1 MVEPIK
7 QGHGTTFTFGDY
19 PEVVLE
25 EKSVTPPGYT
35 GGDPVD
41 TTTMRNTEY
50 KTSIPQQLK
59 EGQDASGTVVYHI
72 SQLSNIMDMI
82 NDNQLI
88 TVTFSDSSTVAF
100 WGWVA
105 DFVPNEVTPTEQPT
119 ATITIH
125 QSLENESGVETAPV
139 SG

>member
-1 MVEPIK
+1 
-7 QGHGTTFTFGDY
+7 
-19 PEVVLE
+19 
-25 EKSVTPPGYT
+25 
-35 GGDPVD
+35 
-41 TTTMRNTEY
+41 
-50 KTSIPQQLK
+50 
-59 EGQDASGTVVYHI
+59 
-72 SQLSNIMDMI
+72 MDMI